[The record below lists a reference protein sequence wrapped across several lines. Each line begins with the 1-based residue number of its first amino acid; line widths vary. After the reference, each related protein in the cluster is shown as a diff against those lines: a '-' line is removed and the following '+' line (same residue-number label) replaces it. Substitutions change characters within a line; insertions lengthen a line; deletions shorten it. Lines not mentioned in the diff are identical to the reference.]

1 MVLKH
6 PCLDLFIFVIMIS
19 NISCQI
25 TRTSTELISFSNKD
39 HNFLFTWG
47 SSIVSHN
54 SSNVLSIWDLPKS
67 ICFSAIL
74 IVFSC
79 HSHHI
84 LKAVTRS
91 NLLCISSRFISYKLS
106 LVAQSCLT
114 LFEPMGC
121 STPGFPVHHQF
132 PELVKTHVHQI
143 SDAIQPSHPLS
154 SPSPFQEGFPGGSVV
169 KNLPAKQE
177 TWLGRS
183 PGEGTRYPLQY
194 SRTYIKLTLK
204 M

>member
-1 MVLKH
+1 
-6 PCLDLFIFVIMIS
+6 MIS

-39 HNFLFTWG
+39 HNLLFTWG
-47 SSIVSHN
+47 SSTVSHN
-54 SSNVLSIWDLPKS
+54 SSNVLSIWDLP
-67 ICFSAIL
+67 ICFSAML
-74 IVFSC
+74 IVFSR

-84 LKAVTRS
+84 LKAVIWS

-114 LFEPMGC
+114 LFEPIDC

-132 PELVKTHVHQI
+132 PELVQTHGHQI
-143 SDAIQPSHPLS
+143 SDAIQPSHPLL

-169 KNLPAKQE
+169 KNLPSKQE

-194 SRTYIKLTLK
+194 SSLESQRVGHDWATFTFSLLEHP
-204 M
+204 